1 MGEARIISEVGPT
14 LRLGETTFG
23 VYQLAAIR
31 MALAYTEG
39 KFRKQKNCS
48 EEEEGLIEY
57 TLKIVRKLV
66 TLINKLVTEEDV
78 WDKACQYPH
87 IFDALVMLSL
97 HQEKQKKIQ
106 GSFLGRGPKDRDKT

>member
-1 MGEARIISEVGPT
+1 MIPEVGPT
-14 LRLGETTFG
+14 LRLGETDIG

-31 MALAYTEG
+31 MALAYTEE

-48 EEEEGLIEY
+48 EEEEGLIKY

-78 WDKACQYPH
+78 WDKTCQYPPV
-87 IFDALVMLSL
+87 FDALVMLSL
-97 HQEKQKKIQ
+97 HQEEQKEVQ